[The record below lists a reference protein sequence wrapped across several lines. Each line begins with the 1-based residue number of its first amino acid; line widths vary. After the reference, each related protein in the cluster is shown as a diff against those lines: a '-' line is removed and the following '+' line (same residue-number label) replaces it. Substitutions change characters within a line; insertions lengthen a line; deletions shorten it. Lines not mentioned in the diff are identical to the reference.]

1 MNIDII
7 QELKQKITEFT
18 GNDVYIE
25 LENSIQYYITIR
37 NSKIIVSDEKLI
49 ISDGGQQDFIV
60 ELHYLDDLEI
70 TDKTIYMEMS
80 NDINITL
87 DC

>member
-1 MNIDII
+1 MNKELVEKLKEKSRKFENQDI
-7 QELKQKITEFT
+7 
-18 GNDVYIE
+18 YIE
-25 LENSIQYYITIR
+25 LENSIQYYITIK
-37 NSKIIVSDEKLI
+37 NAKMIVSDEKLI

>member
-70 TDKTIYMEMS
+70 TDKTIYMEML

>member
-1 MNIDII
+1 MNKELIEKLKEKSREFENQDI
-7 QELKQKITEFT
+7 
-18 GNDVYIE
+18 YIE

-37 NSKIIVSDEKLI
+37 NAKMIVSDEKLI

-70 TDKTIYMEMS
+70 TDKTIYIEMS

>member
-87 DC
+87 NC